1 MHYYYPHFFRQ
12 RTPDPAYSGPA
23 LLIFVRFRMFIPL
36 TQGMSPIET
45 RLFINN
51 EYVYSRAQ
59 MSIAVCNPT
68 DGSTITADLQVAGGE
83 DINAVVAAAT
93 SAFRTGPWD
102 YAGHADKIAGEPY
115 PPEDGIYKIVTY
127 EPLGVCAFLA
137 SFKATFLTL
146 GLRKIPFGRTC
157 TRSTSLRGWFP
168 PGVISLVSG
177 GVETGALPASH
188 MDIAH
193 INFTGSVA
201 ADRRVQ
207 EPAGK
212 SNLKDCILELGGLC
226 CLFEEAQIRF
236 GDPMSFSTLFG
247 PLADKS
253 QMDRVLGYIECG
265 KKESDLIYGVFDR
278 PKASIYTE
286 DLSRAL
292 RVSARLR
299 TGTVGINKSVSPEVE
314 TPFGGV
320 TLVVQDVGQEE
331 WVYGIS

>member
-1 MHYYYPHFFRQ
+1 
-12 RTPDPAYSGPA
+12 
-23 LLIFVRFRMFIPL
+23 
-36 TQGMSPIET
+36 MS
-45 RLFINN
+45 F
-51 EYVYSRAQ
+51 
-59 MSIAVCNPT
+59 AVCNPT

-137 SFKATFLTL
+137 SFKATFL
-146 GLRKIPFGRTC
+146 
-157 TRSTSLRGWFP
+157 LRGWFP

-201 ADRRVQ
+201 AGRRVQ

-212 SNLKDCILELGGLC
+212 SNLKHCILELGGKSPAIVANDAHMPTALTWFV
-226 CLFEEAQIRF
+226 LQLQGSISQEDVALSFIDSLKKPVRGSSDQVRRSDVLLHVIR
-236 GDPMSFSTLFG
+236 P
-247 PLADKS
+247 
-253 QMDRVLGYIECG
+253 
-265 KKESDLIYGVFDR
+265 
-278 PKASIYTE
+278 
-286 DLSRAL
+286 SR
-292 RVSARLR
+292 
-299 TGTVGINKSVSPEVE
+299 G
-314 TPFGGV
+314 
-320 TLVVQDVGQEE
+320 
-331 WVYGIS
+331 

>member
-1 MHYYYPHFFRQ
+1 
-12 RTPDPAYSGPA
+12 
-23 LLIFVRFRMFIPL
+23 
-36 TQGMSPIET
+36 
-45 RLFINN
+45 
-51 EYVYSRAQ
+51 

-93 SAFRTGPWD
+93 SAFRTGPWGSFN

-137 SFKATFLTL
+137 SFKATFL
-146 GLRKIPFGRTC
+146 
-157 TRSTSLRGWFP
+157 LRGWFP

-201 ADRRVQ
+201 AGRRVQ

-212 SNLKDCILELGGLC
+212 SNLKHCILELGGKSPAIVANDAHMPTALTWFV
-226 CLFEEAQIRF
+226 LQLQGSISQEDVALSFIDSLKKPVRGSSDQVRRSDVLLHVIR
-236 GDPMSFSTLFG
+236 P
-247 PLADKS
+247 
-253 QMDRVLGYIECG
+253 
-265 KKESDLIYGVFDR
+265 
-278 PKASIYTE
+278 
-286 DLSRAL
+286 SR
-292 RVSARLR
+292 
-299 TGTVGINKSVSPEVE
+299 G
-314 TPFGGV
+314 
-320 TLVVQDVGQEE
+320 
-331 WVYGIS
+331 